1 MSNLSANIIHLKKA
15 PNNRLLLLKAAF
27 KKSQK
32 IDRDFHAQLMP
43 DEQFH
48 LESIRLEESRIRP
61 FHSVVH
67 WQPQI
72 KFVHPCYLH
81 TLAFPLH
88 LRLLLLPSCPF
99 ALLGL
104 IHLSNQIN
112 QIRPIVANEKLHMM
126 ASFGRLSKHAKGW
139 TFSINI
145 EFYNS
150 GELVWSSQSRYLS
163 RSKQSQTPSSQ
174 KGRPEK
180 GNNGQISIEQA
191 LSNKLGIEY
200 AKVSG
205 DYNPIHLTKLSA
217 QLFGLKRHIAHGMW
231 TKAFSLSMLQSSPE
245 TKLNNAFETN
255 VEFKQPLYLP
265 NKISCLIQKQQ
276 AASAEQSA
284 FKVQS
289 ILNTKIYQHL
299 LGNIRFI

>member
-1 MSNLSANIIHLKKA
+1 MSKLSANIIRLKNA

-32 IDRDFHAQLMP
+32 IDRDYHAQSMP

-48 LESIRLEESRIRP
+48 LESIRLDESRIRP

-88 LRLLLLPSCPF
+88 LKLLLLPSCPF
-99 ALLGL
+99 SLLGL
-104 IHLSNQIN
+104 IHLSNQIK
-112 QIRPIVANEKLHMM
+112 QIRPIFAGESLHMT
-126 ASFGRLSKHAKGW
+126 AGFGGLSKHVKGW
-139 TFSINI
+139 AFSINI
-145 EFYNS
+145 EFYKS
-150 GELVWSSQSRYLS
+150 EELVWSSQSYYLS
-163 RSKQSQTPSSQ
+163 RSKQSHVVRSE
-174 KGRPEK
+174 KVRPEK
-180 GNNGQISIEQA
+180 DNNVQISIEQT
-191 LSNKLGIEY
+191 LPSKLGREY

-231 TKAFSLSMLQSSPE
+231 TKAFSLSMLQSSLE
-245 TKLNNAFETN
+245 TNLSNAFEAN

-265 NKISCLIQKQQ
+265 
-276 AASAEQSA
+276 
-284 FKVQS
+284 
-289 ILNTKIYQHL
+289 
-299 LGNIRFI
+299 